1 MGVEFKDLVHDG
13 GQIGRTAEAIASEV
27 GGSALREG
35 QALDIAF
42 EMYRMAKMASAA
54 EMQEAFVSLQ
64 DTILAA
70 LTRLEESLE
79 EDFGGE
85 DEDSDS
91 TEVSNDE

>member
-13 GQIGRTAEAIASEV
+13 GQVSRTAAALASEM
-27 GGSALREG
+27 GDATLREG

-42 EMYRMAKMASAA
+42 EMYRMAKMANAA
-54 EMQEAFVSLQ
+54 EMQEAFVSLR
-64 DTILAA
+64 DTLLAA
-70 LTRLEESLE
+70 LARLEASLE
-79 EDFGGE
+79 EDFGEE